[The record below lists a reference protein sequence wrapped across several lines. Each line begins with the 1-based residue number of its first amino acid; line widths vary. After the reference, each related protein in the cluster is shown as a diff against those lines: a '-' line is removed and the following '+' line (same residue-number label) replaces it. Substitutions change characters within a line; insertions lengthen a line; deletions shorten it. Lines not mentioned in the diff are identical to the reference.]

1 MDVMKILIE
10 NLDIDLLFKKSFDFS
25 ISRKKMLKYENLYK
39 YIMDGKITG
48 YEDIMNQINI

>member
-39 YIMDGKITG
+39 DIMGGKITG